1 MSEKTSMLIKELIAT
16 VSSGDWGTDT
26 PSEKSA
32 NKVLCI
38 RGADIPDLKIGGN
51 GKMPVRFLKDKNFRE
66 RQLKENDFVVEVSG
80 GSPTQ
85 STGRGLLIN
94 SRILGIDGT
103 PKICSNFCKRL
114 SLKQDLVDPRYFYY
128 FWSNNYNL
136 REFFK
141 WENGTTGIKNLDVS
155 TYLESETISLPSLD
169 VQRKIAAVLGTLDDK
184 IEKNRKLNATLERMA
199 QALFK
204 SWFVDFEPFG
214 VERKNVDGRQIPVE
228 LELMQIG
235 QLNPTLE
242 TGKRPKGGASTSGV
256 PSVGAESVKHL
267 GDFDYSATK
276 FVPEEFAAKMV
287 RGKINGYE
295 VLLYKDGGKPGTF
308 MPHFS
313 MFGEEFPYA
322 DFYINEHVFKLD
334 AGSRERN
341 VFLLFNLQTDINVH
355 WFESC
360 GAKAAVPGINQS
372 NVFETWV
379 FNPDQPK
386 AKEYSATV
394 LPMVTKIL
402 RNCRQNRTLAQL
414 RDALLPKLMSGELD
428 VDQVRID

>member
-1 MSEKTSMLIKELIAT
+1 MSEWKECRLGD
-16 VSSGDWGTDT
+16 VCRYVCSG
-26 PSEKSA
+26 
-32 NKVLCI
+32 
-38 RGADIPDLKIGGN
+38 
-51 GKMPVRFLKDKNFRE
+51 
-66 RQLKENDFVVEVSG
+66 
-80 GSPTQ
+80 
-85 STGRGLLIN
+85 
-94 SRILGIDGT
+94 GT
-103 PKICSNFCKRL
+103 PKSSVSSYYEGGTIPWLNTKEIHGDQIFHTERFITEEGLNNSSAKWIKANCVVVAMYGATAGQVAVVKIPVTTNQACCNLEVDDNKADYRFVFYALRQSYKSL
-114 SLKQDLVDPRYFYY
+114 SGLANGGAQQ
-128 FWSNNYNL
+128 NL
-136 REFFK
+136 
-141 WENGTTGIKNLDVS
+141 NAQIIKD
-155 TYLESETISLPSLD
+155 YKISFSPLPT
-169 VQRKIAAVLGTLDDK
+169 QRKIAAVLGALDDK
-184 IEKNRKLNATLERMA
+184 IEMNRKMNATLEQMA
-199 QALFK
+199 QTLFK

-214 VERKNVDGRQIPVE
+214 VERKSVDGRQIPVE
-228 LELMQIG
+228 FELVQIG

-386 AKEYSATV
+386 AKEFSAIV

-402 RNCRQNRTLAQL
+402 KNCKQSRTLAQL
-414 RDALLPKLMSGELD
+414 RDTLLPKLMSGELD

>member
-1 MSEKTSMLIKELIAT
+1 MSEWKECRLGDVCRYVRDRRSVDGLTVENYISTENLIPNKGGYTKASSVPEGVQVTEFHVGDVLVSNIRPYFKKIWQAT
-16 VSSGDWGTDT
+16 FDSG
-26 PSEKSA
+26 
-32 NKVLCI
+32 
-38 RGADIPDLKIGGN
+38 
-51 GKMPVRFLKDKNFRE
+51 
-66 RQLKENDFVVEVSG
+66 
-80 GSPTQ
+80 
-85 STGRGLLIN
+85 
-94 SRILGIDGT
+94 
-103 PKICSNFCKRL
+103 CSNDVLAFR
-114 SLKQDLVDPRYFYY
+114 SNEGVDPRWLYFVIA
-128 FWSNNYNL
+128 NDK
-136 REFFK
+136 FFDHCMAGAK
-141 WENGTTGIKNLDVS
+141 GCKMPRGDKQQI
-155 TYLESETISLPSLD
+155 LEYPVRLPD
-169 VQRKIAAVLGTLDDK
+169 KPTQRKIAAVLGALDDK
-184 IEKNRKLNATLERMA
+184 IELNRKMNATLEQMA

-214 VERKNVDGRQIPVE
+214 VERKSVDGRQIPVE
-228 LELMQIG
+228 FELVQIG

-372 NVFETWV
+372 NVFDAWV

-386 AKEYSATV
+386 AKEFSAIV

-402 RNCRQNRTLAQL
+402 KNCKQSRTLAQL
-414 RDALLPKLMSGELD
+414 RDTLLPKLMSGELD

>member
-1 MSEKTSMLIKELIAT
+1 
-16 VSSGDWGTDT
+16 
-26 PSEKSA
+26 
-32 NKVLCI
+32 
-38 RGADIPDLKIGGN
+38 
-51 GKMPVRFLKDKNFRE
+51 
-66 RQLKENDFVVEVSG
+66 
-80 GSPTQ
+80 
-85 STGRGLLIN
+85 
-94 SRILGIDGT
+94 
-103 PKICSNFCKRL
+103 
-114 SLKQDLVDPRYFYY
+114 
-128 FWSNNYNL
+128 
-136 REFFK
+136 
-141 WENGTTGIKNLDVS
+141 
-155 TYLESETISLPSLD
+155 
-169 VQRKIAAVLGTLDDK
+169 
-184 IEKNRKLNATLERMA
+184 
-199 QALFK
+199 
-204 SWFVDFEPFG
+204 
-214 VERKNVDGRQIPVE
+214 
-228 LELMQIG
+228 
-235 QLNPTLE
+235 
-242 TGKRPKGGASTSGV
+242 
-256 PSVGAESVKHL
+256 
-267 GDFDYSATK
+267 
-276 FVPEEFAAKMV
+276 MV

-386 AKEYSATV
+386 AKEFSAIV

-402 RNCRQNRTLAQL
+402 KNCKQSRTLAQL
-414 RDALLPKLMSGELD
+414 RDTLLPKLMSGELD